1 MDPWQVLGLVTAP
14 LHLEVLLEEAQE
26 PINIEAN
33 VDIIWRAVASSE

>member
-1 MDPWQVLGLVTAP
+1 MDPWQVLGLVKAP